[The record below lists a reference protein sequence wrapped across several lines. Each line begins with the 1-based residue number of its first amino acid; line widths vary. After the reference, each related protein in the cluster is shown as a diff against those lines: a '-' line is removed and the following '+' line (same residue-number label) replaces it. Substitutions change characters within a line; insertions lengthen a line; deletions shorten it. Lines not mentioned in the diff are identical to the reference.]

1 MPRLGLDLSLASY
14 MEEMAAL
21 LSEILWNK
29 IAVNWSTES
38 RAWEDIG

>member
-1 MPRLGLDLSLASY
+1 MPKLGLNISIMTF
-14 MEEMAAL
+14 MEEAAAT

-29 IAVNWSTES
+29 IAANWDAES